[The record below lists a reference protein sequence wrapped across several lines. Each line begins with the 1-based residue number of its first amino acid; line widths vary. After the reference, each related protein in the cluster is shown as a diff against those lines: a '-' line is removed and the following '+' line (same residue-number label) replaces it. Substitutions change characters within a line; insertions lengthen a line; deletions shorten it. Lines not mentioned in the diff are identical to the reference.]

1 MDGLMR
7 TVPVKHADIYVP
19 AKFRGTLDP
28 AKVEELAADILENGQ
43 QTPIHVR
50 RDKDRFVL
58 VAGLHRIEALKALG
72 EDTVKA
78 LIVQAKKF

>member
-19 AKFRGTLDP
+19 ARFKGTLDP
-28 AKVEELAADILENGQ
+28 AKVDDLAADILENGLK
-43 QTPIHVR
+43 TPIHVR
-50 RDKDRFVL
+50 RGKDRFVL

-72 EDTVKA
+72 EDSVDA